1 MADVIV
7 LSDQKVEVIFQPKDF
22 EFLVEK
28 YMGYDAE
35 KYFREYA
42 EKADEEVRS
51 AKVGENTDL
60 ESYEA
65 SLESNTACFQDIL
78 EVMEQMKTI
87 LEAPRMNKNKMFKM
101 IEQVQKEINNQ
112 I

>member
-7 LSDQKVEVIFQPKDF
+7 LSDESVHVIFQPKDF
-22 EFLVEK
+22 GYLVEQ

-35 KYFREYA
+35 KYFNELNDQLQSEAIYT
-42 EKADEEVRS
+42 KAKIE
-51 AKVGENTDL
+51 TDL
-60 ESYEA
+60 GCYES

-78 EVMEQMKTI
+78 EVMEEMKSI
-87 LEAPRMNKNKMFKM
+87 LETPRTNKQKMFKL
-101 IEQVQKEINNQ
+101 IEQVQKQINNQ

>member
-7 LSDQKVEVIFQPKDF
+7 LKDQSVHTVFEPTDF
-22 EFLVEK
+22 EYLVER

-35 KYFREYA
+35 KYFRQLTEILQD
-42 EKADEEVRS
+42 KVEEARDKTNS
-51 AKVGENTDL
+51 DL
-60 ESYEA
+60 GSYEA

-78 EVMEQMKTI
+78 DVTEQMKII
-87 LEAPRMNKNKMFKM
+87 LEAPRMNKNKMFKL
-101 IEQVQKEINNQ
+101 IEQIQREINNQ

>member
-7 LSDQKVEVIFQPKDF
+7 LKDQSVQTVFEPKDF
-22 EFLVEK
+22 QYLVEQF
-28 YMGYDAE
+28 MGYDAE
-35 KYFREYA
+35 KYFRELI
-42 EKADEEVRS
+42 EKLQDEADYTTS
-51 AKVGENTDL
+51 KVDTDL

-78 EVMEQMKTI
+78 EVTEQMKSI
-87 LEAPRMNKNKMFKM
+87 LEAPRMNKNKMFKL

>member
-7 LSDQKVEVIFQPKDF
+7 LSDQSVQTVFEPKDF
-22 EFLVEK
+22 EYLVEK

-35 KYFREYA
+35 KYFREMA
-42 EKADEEVRS
+42 EQFQDEVEAAQDKTTS
-51 AKVGENTDL
+51 DL
-60 ESYEA
+60 GAYEA
-65 SLESNTACFQDIL
+65 SLESNTSCFQEIL
-78 EVMEQMKTI
+78 EVMEQMETI
-87 LEAPRMNKNKMFKM
+87 LEAPRVNKNKLFKL

>member
-7 LSDQKVEVIFQPKDF
+7 LKDQSVQILFEPINFQY
-22 EFLVEK
+22 LVEQF
-28 YMGYDAE
+28 MGYDAE
-35 KYFREYA
+35 NYFRELI
-42 EKADEEVRS
+42 EKLQDEADYTTS
-51 AKVGENTDL
+51 KVDTDL

-78 EVMEQMKTI
+78 EVTEQMKTI
-87 LEAPRMNKNKMFKM
+87 LEAPRMNKNKMFKL

>member
-1 MADVIV
+1 MADVII
-7 LSDQKVEVIFQPKDF
+7 LKYKSFHLLFEPEDF
-22 EFLVEK
+22 EYLVKK

-35 KYFREYA
+35 KYFRETI
-42 EKADEEVRS
+42 EKLQDEADYTK
-51 AKVGENTDL
+51 AKVYTDL

-78 EVMEQMKTI
+78 DITEQMKTI
-87 LEAPRMNKNKMFKM
+87 LEAPRMNKNKMFEL

>member
-7 LSDQKVEVIFQPKDF
+7 LSDQKVEVILQPKDF
-22 EFLVEK
+22 GFLVEK

-35 KYFREYA
+35 KYFRELA
-42 EKADEEVRS
+42 EILQDKVEEAQDKTNS
-51 AKVGENTDL
+51 DL
-60 ESYEA
+60 GAYEA

-78 EVMEQMKTI
+78 DITEQMKTI
-87 LEAPRMNKNKMFKM
+87 LEAPRMNKNKMFKL

>member
-7 LSDQKVEVIFQPKDF
+7 LKDSSVHTLLQPKDF
-22 EFLVEK
+22 EYLVEK

-35 KYFREYA
+35 KYFRETVDNLQ
-42 EKADEEVRS
+42 DEAIYTA
-51 AKVGENTDL
+51 AKIDTDL
-60 ESYEA
+60 GSYEA

-78 EVMEQMKTI
+78 DITNKMKSL
-87 LEAPRMNKNKMFKM
+87 LEAPRMDRKKMFNLV
-101 IEQVQKEINNQ
+101 EQVEKEINNQ